1 MLESAEYS
9 NLFLAILLVITGP
22 VLTRQPVLV
31 HRHIQRVQLITETT
45 DMASTTALH
54 FRI

>member
-22 VLTRQPVLV
+22 VLNRLPVGV
-31 HRHIQRVQLITETT
+31 HRHIQGVQLITETIHV
-45 DMASTTALH
+45 ASTTALH
-54 FRI
+54 FRK